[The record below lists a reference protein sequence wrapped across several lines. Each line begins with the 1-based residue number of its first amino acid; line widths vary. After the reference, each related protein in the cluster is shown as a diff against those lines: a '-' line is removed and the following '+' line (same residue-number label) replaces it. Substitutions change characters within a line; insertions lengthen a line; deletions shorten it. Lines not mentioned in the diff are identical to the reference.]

1 MGWFP
6 CHMRNRMLPASIG
19 RAVVLGFCLI
29 NPLRLAGAA
38 PDPAQTPPVPPQ
50 SPGGEAGVPEPEINV
65 KKLFAGQCGWCHADY
80 GMKAGKAV
88 QLAGT
93 SMTEKQVYD
102 RIRNGKTDAMPAFRK
117 TLTDEQIQAF
127 VKYIKGL
134 KAPA

>member
-1 MGWFP
+1 
-6 CHMRNRMLPASIG
+6 MLPAFIG
-19 RAVVLGFCLI
+19 RAVVLTLCLVG
-29 NPLRLAGAA
+29 PLRPAGAA
-38 PDPAQTPPVPPQ
+38 ADPAQTPAALPQ
-50 SPGGEAGVPEPEINV
+50 SPGGEAGVSKPEIPEPEINV
-65 KKLFAGQCGWCHADY
+65 KKLFAAQCGWCHADY

-127 VKYIKGL
+127 TTYIKGL
-134 KAPA
+134 KATD